1 MDRSIP
7 NSEKWLSYQRDL
19 NLVEER
25 LKILRGQIDS
35 TEMSLSKFSSGFN
48 KYAAI
53 GASVIAS
60 LTGVT
65 LTVRKCVDEFA
76 QMQEAESQ
84 VRKYTG
90 MTSEQVA
97 GLNEEFKKMDTRT
110 ARERLNELAGDAGRL
125 GITAKNDVLEFVEAA
140 NMIDVALGEDLGQD
154 AIKNIGKL
162 ADMFGDSERS
172 MKENMLAIG
181 SAVNEVAQNSSA
193 AEPYLVEFSA
203 RMGGVAKQAKLSI
216 TDVMGFASALDQNML
231 RSEMA
236 STALQGLILKL
247 YQEPAKYAK
256 IARMDVKQFTTLM
269 ETDANEAVLQF
280 LASLGKLGGMD
291 KMAPVLKEMKLSGAE
306 AAGVISALASNV
318 EKVRKEQE
326 TANQAFIDGTSITN
340 EYNVQNTT
348 VQAELDKAKKH
359 FKEIRIELG
368 ERLLPVMKYMVSTGS
383 LTVKGL
389 VKIVSIFSEYK
400 NAIIF
405 ATTSIAGYTIA
416 VNASVIADKAKSTLD
431 W

>member
-1 MDRSIP
+1 
-7 NSEKWLSYQRDL
+7 
-19 NLVEER
+19 
-25 LKILRGQIDS
+25 
-35 TEMSLSKFSSGFN
+35 
-48 KYAAI
+48 
-53 GASVIAS
+53 
-60 LTGVT
+60 
-65 LTVRKCVDEFA
+65 
-76 QMQEAESQ
+76 
-84 VRKYTG
+84 
-90 MTSEQVA
+90 
-97 GLNEEFKKMDTRT
+97 
-110 ARERLNELAGDAGRL
+110 
-125 GITAKNDVLEFVEAA
+125 
-140 NMIDVALGEDLGQD
+140 
-154 AIKNIGKL
+154 
-162 ADMFGDSERS
+162 
-172 MKENMLAIG
+172 
-181 SAVNEVAQNSSA
+181 
-193 AEPYLVEFSA
+193 
-203 RMGGVAKQAKLSI
+203 
-216 TDVMGFASALDQNML
+216 ML

-256 IARMDVKQFTTLM
+256 IAQMDVKQFTTLM

-306 AAGVISALASNV
+306 AAGVISALASDI

-416 VNASVIADKAKSTLD
+416 VNASVIADKAKVL
-431 W
+431 